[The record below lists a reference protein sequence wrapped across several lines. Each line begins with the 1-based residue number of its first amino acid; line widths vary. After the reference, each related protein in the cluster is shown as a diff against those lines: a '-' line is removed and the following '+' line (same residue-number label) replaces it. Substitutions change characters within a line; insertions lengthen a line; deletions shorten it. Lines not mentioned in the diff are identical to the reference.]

1 MAFLEWVTGKRFFYR
16 CGKSVMFRYVLGG
29 SVYDRYDS
37 NKSSYVSYEYEPI
50 GDRFSRGLSETP
62 RSYKK
67 MQHMETGNVYYRRT
81 RTDEAQ
87 SITITQF
94 KRWLPD
100 ALREGL
106 EHRTL
111 YFDDHKHDFLAFV
124 PIRLE
129 PPGLALR
136 FELTEQHKGKRLW
149 FLCPHCHR
157 RVSKLYRIRAKY
169 HFLRLWGCQKCLG
182 LTYPS
187 QAAHKSLAR
196 DSAIING
203 QIKVSWWEEWRAIQR
218 YRRRIMKLDRS
229 IAHLM
234 SRLV

>member
-1 MAFLEWVTGKRFFYR
+1 M
-16 CGKSVMFRYVLGG
+16 
-29 SVYDRYDS
+29 YDRYDS
-37 NKSSYVSYEYEPI
+37 NKGRYVRYEYEPK

-67 MQHMETGNVYYRRT
+67 MQHLETGNVYYRRT

-87 SITITQF
+87 SLTVSEL
-94 KRWLPD
+94 KRWLPNE
-100 ALREGL
+100 LRNGL

-124 PIRLE
+124 PVRLE
-129 PPGLALR
+129 PPGLPLR

-149 FLCPHCHR
+149 FLCPHCER

-187 QAAHKSLAR
+187 QAAHKSLGR
-196 DSAIING
+196 DHAIVHGPI
-203 QIKVSWWEEWRAIQR
+203 QVSWREELRAIKR
-218 YRRRIMKLDRS
+218 YNRRIVKLDRS

-234 SRLV
+234 NRFI